1 MANIDVQPLIDEV
14 QAIEK
19 QLAEILSKQNT
30 SDLKSQAE
38 ELARAFQGKIQDID
52 RTCDNIQR
60 EIQMSNEEFQQRR
73 QQMQYEIEQ
82 AHRQHDSQADIMVSN
97 LTLHP
102 RSRSCASMYIQ
113 FE

>member
-1 MANIDVQPLIDEV
+1 MANIDVQPLIDDV

-60 EIQMSNEEFQQRR
+60 EIQLSNEEFQQRR

-102 RSRSCASMYIQ
+102 DLDLAL
-113 FE
+113 